1 MLDEEVKELR
11 KDLREILVAIGR
23 LDEQVKN
30 LTTLA
35 AQLQDTMTKV
45 ALVERETI
53 MLEGRI
59 RDLENANEA
68 RERSSKEDR
77 KWLLGAIISAISL
90 IVAIWSKFE
99 RS

>member
-23 LDEQVKN
+23 LDEQVKT
-30 LTTLA
+30 LTALTS
-35 AQLQDTMTKV
+35 QLQDTMTKV
-45 ALVERETI
+45 ALVERETTTLASRI
-53 MLEGRI
+53 QALET
-59 RDLENANEA
+59 ANETRT
-68 RERSSKEDR
+68 RESKEDR
-77 KWLLGAIISAISL
+77 KWLLGAIISTISL